1 MQLKNQLF
9 IVCGGSSGFGKAIAE
24 ALLNEGARVIAVAR
38 GAEKLHALQ
47 QQFPSLEIL
56 SADITDPSS
65 IDQLKDKLAGR
76 QLHGLLVNAGGP
88 PAKQTL
94 ETTLED
100 WDNAYKN
107 LLRWKVAI
115 TQAFVPL
122 MMEKKYG
129 RVLFIES
136 SSVKQPLENLVLSNS
151 LRVAVVNMV
160 KTLSQEIAGSG
171 VTLNIIAPG
180 SHDTAAINR
189 IYQKKSDQTGIPVEQ
204 VREAAIKAIP
214 VGALGTAEDFASL
227 ATWLLSPHSR
237 YITGQ
242 TFSVDGGM
250 VKGIFG

>member
-1 MQLKNQLF
+1 M
-9 IVCGGSSGFGKAIAE
+9 A
-24 ALLNEGARVIAVAR
+24 
-38 GAEKLHALQ
+38 
-47 QQFPSLEIL
+47 
-56 SADITDPSS
+56 
-65 IDQLKDKLAGR
+65 
-76 QLHGLLVNAGGP
+76 
-88 PAKQTL
+88 
-94 ETTLED
+94 
-100 WDNAYKN
+100 
-107 LLRWKVAI
+107 
-115 TQAFVPL
+115 
-122 MMEKKYG
+122 
-129 RVLFIES
+129 
-136 SSVKQPLENLVLSNS
+136 
-151 LRVAVVNMV
+151 

-189 IYQKKSDQTGIPVEQ
+189 IYQKKSEQTGTPVEQ